1 MPCNSSTTPEG
12 TMITTGAPSLTP
24 EAPKPTPGAPIPTVQ
39 SSDEKE
45 NPQHEPK
52 SNSNDKPKDG
62 APALSKED

>member
-1 MPCNSSTTPEG
+1 MPYNSSTTPEG
-12 TMITTGAPSLTP
+12 TMITTG
-24 EAPKPTPGAPIPTVQ
+24 APKPTPGAPIPTVQ

-62 APALSKED
+62 APALSKEN